1 MSPIN
6 SDSSTALSP
15 TELRAIFGQNLR
27 KLCQAYPS
35 ISAVCRALDTNRTQ
49 FNRYLSGDSFPRPD
63 VLQKICTY
71 FGTDARI
78 LLEPVDQIETH
89 ASNPLMHPEMQGY
102 FGHQGDEIP
111 SEIFPTGFFRFSRR
125 SFLADNLFVQG
136 LIFVYKKDK
145 KMFLRGMEAKE
156 AIEGQGL
163 NADAKT
169 REFRGIIIAQEGG
182 LAMLAFRRG
191 SSSCSFSYL
200 TPTTSFESNFWLG
213 YSTRTVPE
221 HLVGTRVARLVF
233 EYLGQKRAEIMATAR
248 QAGFCKMDQLW
259 PYHETLLRPQEPFS

>member
-78 LLEPVDQIETH
+78 LLEPIDQIETH

-111 SEIFPTGFFRFSRR
+111 AEIFP
-125 SFLADNLFVQG
+125 
-136 LIFVYKKDK
+136 
-145 KMFLRGMEAKE
+145 
-156 AIEGQGL
+156 
-163 NADAKT
+163 
-169 REFRGIIIAQEGG
+169 
-182 LAMLAFRRG
+182 
-191 SSSCSFSYL
+191 
-200 TPTTSFESNFWLG
+200 
-213 YSTRTVPE
+213 
-221 HLVGTRVARLVF
+221 
-233 EYLGQKRAEIMATAR
+233 
-248 QAGFCKMDQLW
+248 
-259 PYHETLLRPQEPFS
+259 